1 MTKTKTVLIF
11 GAGGGIGKATYN
23 LFEIS
28 GYQVTGIAGRAVDFS
43 DPDSYLAVEEILLR
57 INPDIIVNCVGH
69 FDKQNIETHRDTFDI
84 NIGSNWSIIRYYMN
98 KVSQKPIKI
107 IMVGSSAYKSGR
119 KAYILYAA
127 SKAALY
133 NVWQGACDY
142 FQDSN
147 VTLGLVNPVRTR
159 TPMIDMTTSA
169 VCLEPEDV
177 AEEIL
182 SISSTK
188 TNQLV
193 DMKYPEEN

>member
-1 MTKTKTVLIF
+1 MYKKAIIF
-11 GAGGGIGKATYN
+11 GAHGGIGQATAEQF
-23 LFEIS
+23 LQA
-28 GYQVTGIAGRAVDFS
+28 GYVVIPVSKNNCNFL
-43 DPDSYLAVEEILLR
+43 DPTSSETVSTLLTEA
-57 INPDIIVNCVGH
+57 NPDLVINCVGH
-69 FDKQNIETHRDTFDI
+69 FDNGNSESHHATFNI
-84 NIGSNWSIIRYYMN
+84 NVGSNWSIIKHYIN
-98 KVSQKPIKI
+98 NPGKKPVKI

-142 FQDSN
+142 FNNSN
-147 VTLGLVNPVRTR
+147 VTVGLINPVRTR

-169 VCLEPEDV
+169 FCYEPEDV
-177 AEEIL
+177 ASEIL
-182 SISSTK
+182 NMASTQ

>member
-1 MTKTKTVLIF
+1 MYKKAIIF
-11 GAGGGIGKATYN
+11 GAHGGIGQATAEQFLRAGYVVVPVHRGLLDFTDPNSSKA
-23 LFEIS
+23 
-28 GYQVTGIAGRAVDFS
+28 AS
-43 DPDSYLAVEEILLR
+43 DLLTEV
-57 INPDIIVNCVGH
+57 NPDVVINCVGH
-69 FDKQNIETHRDTFDI
+69 FDNGNSESHHATFNI
-84 NIGSNWSIIRYYMN
+84 NVGSNWSIIKHYIDN
-98 KVSQKPIKI
+98 PGKKPVKI

-142 FQDSN
+142 FNDSN
-147 VTLGLVNPVRTR
+147 VTVGLINPVRTR

-169 VCLEPEDV
+169 FCYEPEDV
-177 AEEIL
+177 ASEIL
-182 SISSTK
+182 SMASTQ

>member
-1 MTKTKTVLIF
+1 MYKKAIIF
-11 GAGGGIGKATYN
+11 GAHGGIGQATATQF
-23 LFEIS
+23 LQA
-28 GYQVTGIAGRAVDFS
+28 GYVVIPVSKDNCNFL
-43 DPDSYLAVEEILLR
+43 DPTSSETVSTLLTEA
-57 INPDIIVNCVGH
+57 NPDLVINCVGH
-69 FDKQNIETHRDTFDI
+69 FDNSNSESHHATFNI
-84 NIGSNWSIIRYYMN
+84 NVGSNWSIIKHYIDN
-98 KVSQKPIKI
+98 PGKKPVKI

-142 FQDSN
+142 FNNSN
-147 VTLGLVNPVRTR
+147 VTIGLINPVRTR

-169 VCLEPEDV
+169 FCYEPEDV
-177 AEEIL
+177 ASEIL
-182 SISSTK
+182 SMASTQ

>member
-1 MTKTKTVLIF
+1 MYKKAIIF
-11 GAGGGIGKATYN
+11 GAHGGIGQATAEQF
-23 LFEIS
+23 LQA
-28 GYQVTGIAGRAVDFS
+28 GYVVIPVSKNNCNFL
-43 DPDSYLAVEEILLR
+43 DPTSNETVSKLLTEA
-57 INPDIIVNCVGH
+57 NPDVVINCVGH
-69 FDKQNIETHRDTFDI
+69 FDNGNSESHHATFNI
-84 NIGSNWSIIRYYMN
+84 NVGSNWSIIKHYIN
-98 KVSQKPIKI
+98 NPGKKPVKI

-142 FQDSN
+142 FNNSN
-147 VTLGLVNPVRTR
+147 VTIGLINPVRTR

-169 VCLEPEDV
+169 FCYEPEDV
-177 AEEIL
+177 ASEIL
-182 SISSTK
+182 NMASTQ